1 MNATRQLRSL
11 VCGLIRPSKIPLTP
25 AMRPVN
31 SMRRTADSPINAP
44 PTAAETGVKLFM
56 TFPRVQ
62 HRLLFSSASLH
73 IAPQSG
79 GSRRGPDL
87 DFFMPPSPKLMDLP
101 RRDIQS
107 ECSAQPLGDK
117 GRAQTPI
124 RRDVGNIRHRH
135 RNRRPSLASPL
146 RKRLYRSGRWYQKIG

>member
-1 MNATRQLRSL
+1 MSNPNDLSGENSTLMFFLVLAKMRS
-11 VCGLIRPSKIPLTP
+11 
-25 AMRPVN
+25 A
-31 SMRRTADSPINAP
+31 
-44 PTAAETGVKLFM
+44 
-56 TFPRVQ
+56 
-62 HRLLFSSASLH
+62 
-73 IAPQSG
+73 G

-87 DFFMPPSPKLMDLP
+87 DFFMPPSPRLMDLP

-146 RKRLYRSGRWYQKIG
+146 RKRLYRSGRWYQNPSSTRGCGPSDGSSSVGTSCGGGMGTLEHHKP